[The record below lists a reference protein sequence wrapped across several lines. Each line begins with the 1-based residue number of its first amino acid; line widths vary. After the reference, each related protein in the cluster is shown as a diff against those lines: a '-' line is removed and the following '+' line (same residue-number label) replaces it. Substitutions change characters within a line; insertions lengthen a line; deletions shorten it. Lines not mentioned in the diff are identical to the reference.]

1 MPRQLDRIKRWKD
14 YVDHPLR
21 EEYEKKVV
29 EIKNKHGKS
38 FEYKLLT
45 VFMVAV
51 WIVPALLV
59 LYQVLY
65 QIIGRVA
72 GEIEWIYWLMVI
84 ILEIPL
90 CSIACFLWSLL
101 ESRRNSVQDKNNE
114 KELKKLKELY
124 KSKGL
129 YVFTYNDLVSR
140 CLDKNDDG
148 EPICGVTGAYIGYGQ
163 KYSFCNKT
171 GNCRN
176 CKTFMKACWGDDWD
190 GEYEME

>member
-38 FEYKLLT
+38 FEFKLLT

-59 LYQVLY
+59 LYQ
-65 QIIGRVA
+65 IIGWIA
-72 GEIEWIYWLMVI
+72 GEIEWIYWLLII

-101 ESRRNSVQDKNNE
+101 ERRRNSVQDKNNE

-129 YVFTYNDLVSR
+129 DVFTYNDLVLY
-140 CLDKNDDG
+140 CLDEDDYG
-148 EPICGVTGAYIGYGQ
+148 NSICGVTGAHIVSAQ

-176 CKTFMKACWGDDWD
+176 CKTFMKACWGDDWN